1 MHASTLG
8 RPPLPTGRLTSH
20 RSTTSNTPK
29 QPTPPLQGNPQEA
42 LRSAIPI
49 TPEKIKG
56 ELALTDLN
64 VTQLH
69 TPSSSNLVWVAM
81 GSLLGFSMLPNA
93 TALTLTEIENLVSSL
108 NTTSVA
114 QTATSAAQMVQ
125 MMQIEG
131 TLRSTQEEFLL
142 FQQFTTILNLT
153 ANTAIEKLS
162 VEIDRSKSLKSE
174 NTTLTIALI
183 IAGFVILATAII
195 ELRSYLSKCSPRNQN
210 ANGRIQSDPPLEE
223 VVVHNAPPSKPESA
237 RASSLA
243 NTKNQH
249 PLNVAPDN
257 PLPISVEI
265 VHTNSSSTRASSFE
279 HVENHLQRDP
289 WQLHTDIRFSSV
301 AGIAGKQDSQFQNH
315 LAYDVSSQG
324 SSFESL
330 EDPAEHPQKA
340 PISGAD
346 LPTQGSHSPCFSPR
360 FFSPTFSH
368 ISIVEVP
375 VSDPGAGVNPNP
387 LQTFQTS
394 PRAEYPLSAHPPTR
408 RRLDASLAPLS
419 AADVQGRT
427 DGKPTNGMYM

>member
-1 MHASTLG
+1 MIG
-8 RPPLPTGRLTSH
+8 F
-20 RSTTSNTPK
+20 
-29 QPTPPLQGNPQEA
+29 
-42 LRSAIPI
+42 
-49 TPEKIKG
+49 
-56 ELALTDLN
+56 
-64 VTQLH
+64 
-69 TPSSSNLVWVAM
+69 
-81 GSLLGFSMLPNA
+81 LLGFSLLPDV

-108 NTTSVA
+108 NRTSVA

-174 NTTLTIALI
+174 NTTLTIALVV
-183 IAGFVILATAII
+183 AGFLILATAII

-210 ANGRIQSDPPLEE
+210 ANGRIQFDPSLEE
-223 VVVHNAPPSKPESA
+223 VVVDNTPPSKQESA

-243 NTKNQH
+243 NTKDQH

-257 PLPISVEI
+257 SLPILVEV
-265 VHTNSSSTRASSFE
+265 VHTDSGSTRASSFE
-279 HVENHLQRDP
+279 HVEKHLQRNP
-289 WQLHTDIRFSSV
+289 WQQLNTDIRFSSV

-330 EDPAEHPQKA
+330 EGPAEHPQKA
-340 PISGAD
+340 PIYGAG

-360 FFSPTFSH
+360 VFSPTLSH
-368 ISIVEVP
+368 TSIVEVP
-375 VSDPGAGVNPNP
+375 YSGHDAGVNPNP

-394 PRAEYPLSAHPPTR
+394 PRADYSLSAYPPTI
-408 RRLDASLAPLS
+408 RRLDASLDPLS
-419 AADVQGRT
+419 AADVQLT
-427 DGKPTNGMYM
+427 TSTQSGKTPRQGNINTGWLEM

>member
-29 QPTPPLQGNPQEA
+29 QPTPPPQEA
-42 LRSAIPI
+42 LRSASASPI
-49 TPEKIKG
+49 TTEKIKDK
-56 ELALTDLN
+56 LALTGLN
-64 VTQLH
+64 VTQLRP
-69 TPSSSNLVWVAM
+69 PSSPNLGGGVI
-81 GSLLGFSMLPNA
+81 GFLLGFSLLPDV

-108 NTTSVA
+108 NRTSVA

-174 NTTLTIALI
+174 NTTLTIALVV
-183 IAGFVILATAII
+183 AGFVILATAII

-210 ANGRIQSDPPLEE
+210 ANGRPQPDPLEE
-223 VVVHNAPPSKPESA
+223 VVVHNHSPSRQESA

-243 NTKNQH
+243 NTQNQH
-249 PLNVAPDN
+249 PLNVAPAN
-257 PLPISVEI
+257 PLQILVEV
-265 VHTNSSSTRASSFE
+265 VHTDSGSTRASSFE
-279 HVENHLQRDP
+279 HVENHLQRNP
-289 WQLHTDIRFSSV
+289 WQLNTDIRFSSV
-301 AGIAGKQDSQFQNH
+301 AGIADKQDSQFQNH

-330 EDPAEHPQKA
+330 EDPAEHSQKA

-346 LPTQGSHSPCFSPR
+346 LPPQGSHSPCFSPR
-360 FFSPTFSH
+360 FFSPTLSH

-394 PRAEYPLSAHPPTR
+394 PRAEYPLSAYPPTR